1 MSANP
6 KYFDT
11 IVIGAGMSGL
21 ACAAR
26 LFQHRA
32 RAGSVVVLEARE
44 RVGGRIGAV
53 YVNGNRLDTGAN
65 WIHGIGTEEKP
76 NPLMEI
82 LPHKRYRQLSSM
94 VSFRPTEDN
103 TLGEAG
109 SDVESGEWQHIP
121 KTPPSPPVP
130 SGESQVIPSDA
141 AAMIQGAM
149 WRTIGEMHELA
160 GSLPASEARE
170 TTVLSALRKSETLRD
185 AFKALPSTYHRALGG
200 MMQFMEPMEAA
211 PLAAQ
216 SAEHQID
223 FRGMSLLEFA
233 IEDFDGDQVF
243 LQDGYIAIINEV
255 AKDLIKAGAIHM
267 GTEVELID
275 WRSSPIAV
283 KTTSGEVYTAKN
295 VVCTLPLGVLKHKQH
310 GFEAATQGSLFQPTL
325 PQEKTQAIAAL
336 GFGTLDKIFM
346 VYESSWWTR
355 EPYLSII
362 KRGISKS
369 PFAKD
374 KTSGEKDENV
384 VQPDSFA
391 GFTDEL
397 PGLQIHEDGSVT
409 TGPRL
414 LSLTNLNSLSGFPVL
429 CAFVS
434 CANAVRMERYFE
446 GDAAGYV
453 HRALTRWFGHEP
465 PKTKAVHVTKWAYDP
480 YSYGSYSHMITGLSD
495 TRHRETFQ
503 VPVKN
508 KDGAMLRFAGEHT
521 SRNHFA
527 TVHGALLSGW
537 READSILEKS

>member
-44 RVGGRIGAV
+44 RIGGRINAV
-53 YVNGNRLDTGAN
+53 YVNGHRLDTGAN
-65 WIHGIGTEEKP
+65 WIHGTGTEDKP

-94 VSFRPTEDN
+94 VSFRPAE
-103 TLGEAG
+103 ESQWA
-109 SDVESGEWQHIP
+109 SDDLEVESGEWQRVP
-121 KTPPSPPVP
+121 KSPPLP
-130 SGESQVIPSDA
+130 PATSGESLVIPSETA
-141 AAMIQGAM
+141 ETIQGAM
-149 WRTIGEMHELA
+149 WETIGEMHELA
-160 GSLPASEARE
+160 GSVSAAEARE

-185 AFKALPSTYHRALGG
+185 AFKALPSSYHRALGG

-211 PLAAQ
+211 PLAPQ
-216 SAEHQID
+216 SAEHELD
-223 FRGMSLLEFA
+223 TRGMSLLEFA
-233 IEDFDGDQVF
+233 IDDFDGDQVF

-255 AKDLIKAGAIHM
+255 AKELVKANVVHTNSEI
-267 GTEVELID
+267 ELID
-275 WRSSPIAV
+275 WRSNPIVV
-283 KTTSGEVYTAKN
+283 KTTSGEIYTAKN

-310 GFEAATQGSLFQPTL
+310 GYEVASQASLFQPVL
-325 PQEKTQAIAAL
+325 PQEKSQAIAAL

-346 VYESSWWTR
+346 VYESAWWTK
-355 EPYLSII
+355 EPFLSAVKKGIT
-362 KRGISKS
+362 KR
-369 PFAKD
+369 PFVNDASYD
-374 KTSGEKDENV
+374 NNEEA
-384 VQPDSFA
+384 DSFA

-397 PGLQIHEDGSVT
+397 PGLQIHEDGSIT

-446 GDAAGYV
+446 GDAAGYI
-453 HRALTRWFGHEP
+453 HRALTRWFGQEP
-465 PKTKAVHVTKWAYDP
+465 PRTKAVHVTKWAYDP
-480 YSYGSYSHMITGLSD
+480 YSYGSYSHMITGLSE
-495 TRHRETFQ
+495 TRHREAFQ
-503 VPVKN
+503 KPVKT
-508 KDGAMLRFAGEHT
+508 KDGAKLRFAGEHT

-537 READSILEKS
+537 READDILGQSPA